1 MNQKL
6 HIFLRRVSS
15 ANQDLDTQKEFDRP
29 FREACQ
35 KEQILIMNEDDT
47 SANKLKTIQRPK
59 IMDIIQLIKEGR
71 VAKVYAYDRTR
82 LFRDYYEAQYFC
94 QICIEHKVAIV
105 FTSTSNGHM
114 EFTGDIFIEGILN
127 LFGDI
132 EGKNIARRTLEAR
145 LKYPPKKFGYIKTK
159 QKKYQKA
166 PETATILER
175 FFDDIQHVDSV
186 DILGSFLTEYRKG
199 FAKGRT
205 DESLI
210 RMATDSF
217 YAGYDLFEGE
227 FQLPHVEP
235 FLTKEVFLQ
244 IQEKLVP
251 IIQAYQERTQ
261 QLQELNWSFPTC
273 GYCMKPLR
281 PRLSPDRSIAYL
293 SCARK
298 HNKVYYDTST
308 FNKATEEILR
318 QVLNQLD
325 THMLLTDSQKKMKE
339 IKKALQQEKD
349 KTDTILKQIQNK
361 ILFSQ
366 TGYDQ
371 DWLKKRNIESS
382 RTFKNVIK
390 YVITNY
396 LTNKGYL

>member
-105 FTSTSNGHM
+105 FTSASNGHM

-186 DILGSFLTEYRKG
+186 DIFLG
-199 FAKGRT
+199 
-205 DESLI
+205 
-210 RMATDSF
+210 
-217 YAGYDLFEGE
+217 
-227 FQLPHVEP
+227 
-235 FLTKEVFLQ
+235 
-244 IQEKLVP
+244 
-251 IIQAYQERTQ
+251 
-261 QLQELNWSFPTC
+261 
-273 GYCMKPLR
+273 R
-281 PRLSPDRSIAYL
+281 P
-293 SCARK
+293 
-298 HNKVYYDTST
+298 
-308 FNKATEEILR
+308 
-318 QVLNQLD
+318 
-325 THMLLTDSQKKMKE
+325 
-339 IKKALQQEKD
+339 
-349 KTDTILKQIQNK
+349 
-361 ILFSQ
+361 
-366 TGYDQ
+366 
-371 DWLKKRNIESS
+371 
-382 RTFKNVIK
+382 
-390 YVITNY
+390 
-396 LTNKGYL
+396 